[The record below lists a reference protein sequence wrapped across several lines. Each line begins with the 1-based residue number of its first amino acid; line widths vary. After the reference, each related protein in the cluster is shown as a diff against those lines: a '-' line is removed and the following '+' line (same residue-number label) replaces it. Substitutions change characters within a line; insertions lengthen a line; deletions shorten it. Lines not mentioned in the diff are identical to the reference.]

1 MGGDQDAANQAVTHL
16 HSFPQYVFIVQII
29 LNADYLFSGVLVE
42 AQEEVEEEQR
52 HHIVIP

>member
-29 LNADYLFSGVLVE
+29 LNADSFVSGVLVE
-42 AQEEVEEEQR
+42 AQEVEEEQR